1 MEKEQGLQDTSFE
14 EDNVLPDSEEEA
26 DSTPEAETPTEIA
39 EEAPPH
45 PPENEE
51 TEEERQQ
58 STKKFISKLQ
68 RDRFRAIEEARELRE
83 KVAQLEEVTAY
94 MNEGVLKQYEANA
107 HLTLEKARAAKKH
120 AIELADT
127 DAMIQADEE
136 ISRSVAQLEHLRMLP
151 PPQRTAYRQEAS
163 PPPQDGYYEVHPQI
177 EQWLGEN
184 TWCDEQSPDFDPDK
198 AAEVLAYAAAL
209 DTSLARQGR
218 TNEYYSRDYFSRI
231 NNYARLYDQQQS
243 SRSLTMKTPASPV
256 APVKHASLRYPS
268 SRDKDRIDLSTE
280 DREMAR
286 RLKIK
291 EEDYLKYKKADIKEQ
306 RERGIS
312 HVYR

>member
-1 MEKEQGLQDTSFE
+1 MEKEQGLQDTSFD

-26 DSTPEAETPTEIA
+26 DGTTEEETPAEPTEEAASPPA
-39 EEAPPH
+39 EEG
-45 PPENEE
+45 E

-68 RDRFRAIEEARELRE
+68 RDRFRAIEEARAERE
-83 KVAQLEEVTAY
+83 KAARLEEVVAY

-107 HLTLEKARAAKKH
+107 YLTLEKARAAKKH
-120 AIELADT
+120 AIEQADT
-127 DAMIQADEE
+127 DAMIQADED
-136 ISRSVAQLEHLRMLP
+136 ISRAVSQLENLKMLLP
-151 PPQRTAYRQEAS
+151 PRAPYRQEAP
-163 PPPQDGYYEVHPQI
+163 PPPQEGYYEVHPQI
-177 EQWLGEN
+177 EQWLAEN

-231 NNYARLYDQQQS
+231 NNYARLYDQQS

-286 RLKIK
+286 LLKVK
-291 EEDYLKYKKADIKEQ
+291 EEDYLKYKKADIREQ
-306 RERGIS
+306 RERGIA